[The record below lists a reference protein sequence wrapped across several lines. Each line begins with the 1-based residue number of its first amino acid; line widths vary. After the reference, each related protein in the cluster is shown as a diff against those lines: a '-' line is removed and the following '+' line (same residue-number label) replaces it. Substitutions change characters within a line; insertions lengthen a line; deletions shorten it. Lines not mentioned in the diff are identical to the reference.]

1 MALKYKRI
9 LLKLSGEVL
18 KGSSDSCHDET
29 ILAEVAQPFD
39 AREAIRLMGQGT
51 VALFAGDTG
60 NPFFSTDSG
69 AALRAAEIGADALLK
84 ATKVDGIYSADPATG
99 RIAESDGFA
108 WDYLAGSNLKSK
120 LTYPNDAVV
129 TWTYEPHRDLL
140 TAVTNS
146 LPNGT
151 TLSAYVYT
159 NDLLGRRTSKNDE
172 QYGYNVRDE
181 LISADEVSYNYD
193 DIGNRTIAEGKTYTA
208 NNLNQYTAIDDFV
221 PQYDADGNQTLIK
234 TETGV
239 WSVVYNAENRPVRWT
254 QGDTVITMAF
264 DRMGRRVD
272 YQETRDG
279 QVATHFRFVYDN
291 FLCVQRLDATQ
302 GNAVRTEFV
311 WDPTE
316 PVATRPLAMRAKN
329 WGLNLFYTHDGN
341 KNVSEVFYHALQNGI
356 AAHYD
361 YAPFGAVTRTA
372 PATRVTNRDLL
383 SENPFRFS
391 SEVYD
396 DTLGLVYY
404 NYRHYNPKDGRWQG
418 RDLCKTNNKYRFL
431 GNNGN
436 TSRDILGLYDEKVH
450 YYFIFS
456 VFFQMGYL
464 EEEAEM
470 IAFASNYVDTGRWN
484 PLPEEWLYSNNLIPS
499 SELRRTRRLLH
510 NLGNLS
516 SQQIDC
522 YRECVRCLA
531 KCNPKDLQRIGV
543 LLHVLGDTYAH
554 RDPNGDGYGVYLGH
568 GLAGTEPD
576 DVRSQD
582 YHGPSRFIM
591 YGVTIHMD
599 FAPKD
604 MQFSELLYK
613 YLYLKKDNGE
623 YYHSDLDVF
632 KAFAGKSPNH
642 QIEMREDA
650 ELDRKIEDLLPSL
663 ESCYEKAREVQP

>member
-1 MALKYKRI
+1 M
-9 LLKLSGEVL
+9 
-18 KGSSDSCHDET
+18 
-29 ILAEVAQPFD
+29 
-39 AREAIRLMGQGT
+39 
-51 VALFAGDTG
+51 
-60 NPFFSTDSG
+60 
-69 AALRAAEIGADALLK
+69 
-84 ATKVDGIYSADPATG
+84 
-99 RIAESDGFA
+99 
-108 WDYLAGSNLKSK
+108 
-120 LTYPNDAVV
+120 
-129 TWTYEPHRDLL
+129 
-140 TAVTNS
+140 
-146 LPNGT
+146 
-151 TLSAYVYT
+151 
-159 NDLLGRRTSKNDE
+159 
-172 QYGYNVRDE
+172 
-181 LISADEVSYNYD
+181 
-193 DIGNRTIAEGKTYTA
+193 
-208 NNLNQYTAIDDFV
+208 
-221 PQYDADGNQTLIK
+221 
-234 TETGV
+234 
-239 WSVVYNAENRPVRWT
+239 
-254 QGDTVITMAF
+254 
-264 DRMGRRVD
+264 
-272 YQETRDG
+272 
-279 QVATHFRFVYDN
+279 
-291 FLCVQRLDATQ
+291 
-302 GNAVRTEFV
+302 
-311 WDPTE
+311 
-316 PVATRPLAMRAKN
+316 
-329 WGLNLFYTHDGN
+329 
-341 KNVSEVFYHALQNGI
+341 
-356 AAHYD
+356 
-361 YAPFGAVTRTA
+361 
-372 PATRVTNRDLL
+372 
-383 SENPFRFS
+383 
-391 SEVYD
+391 
-396 DTLGLVYY
+396 
-404 NYRHYNPKDGRWQG
+404 
-418 RDLCKTNNKYRFL
+418 CKTNNKYRFL

-450 YYFIFS
+450 YYFIFG

-663 ESCYEKAREVQP
+663 ESCYEKAREVQPQ